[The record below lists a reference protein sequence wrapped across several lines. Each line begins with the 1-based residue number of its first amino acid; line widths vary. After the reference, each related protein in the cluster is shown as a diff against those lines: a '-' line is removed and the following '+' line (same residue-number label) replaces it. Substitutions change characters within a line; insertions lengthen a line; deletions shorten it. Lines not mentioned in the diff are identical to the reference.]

1 MKLARARQL
10 LKVIYNKN
18 IKRTCESGLPH
29 HGRDPLGL
37 AGKDVVHMVEYI
49 MNVIYLVL
57 LYKIVREIK

>member
-1 MKLARARQL
+1 M
-10 LKVIYNKN
+10 IYNKN

-29 HGRDPLGL
+29 LGRDPLGL